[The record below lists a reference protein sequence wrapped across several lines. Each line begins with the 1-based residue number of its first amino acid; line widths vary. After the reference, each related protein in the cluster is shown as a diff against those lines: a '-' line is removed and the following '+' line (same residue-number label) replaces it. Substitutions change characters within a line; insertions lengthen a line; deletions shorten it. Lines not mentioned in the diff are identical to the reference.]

1 MDFRPLAEAERR
13 RLLSALRD
21 NAEQDRAIL
30 MDRRDT
36 SFIGE
41 TDDDDVADEEVIAC
55 IQSVPCHY

>member
-21 NAEQDRAIL
+21 TAERDRAIL

-36 SFIGE
+36 SFVG
-41 TDDDDVADEEVIAC
+41 TADDVTDEEVISS